1 MSQSPKRK
9 TKYYLHA
16 LIGMEIAMFRFKYV
30 SLAAIAAIPLLL
42 SLPARA
48 SSILVDQGSVTYD
61 PATRLQWLDLTKTMG
76 LSYDE
81 VANNVNSNYVRDGW
95 RFATQE
101 QLEQM
106 YRDAGLPVA
115 SNPDG
120 TVNIVLAGNAS
131 QPGYATLEHDA
142 FTLGSELGWTH
153 IGGGI
158 SFPSYDTTG
167 LFDVTNPH
175 NPFTAGVSTLSV
187 FAYLGNGPDS
197 QLDVTEYFDTVNKG
211 LSIRNVGSFLVE
223 DISAVPV
230 PGQATTLAAILLG
243 LTGLNLWRR
252 KEPS

>member
-1 MSQSPKRK
+1 MSQSPHRE
-9 TKYYLHA
+9 TTYYFHA

-42 SLPARA
+42 SLPAKA
-48 SSILVDQGSVTYD
+48 SSILVDHGSVTYD
-61 PATRLQWLDLTKTMG
+61 PATKLQWLDVTKTMG
-76 LSYDE
+76 LSYNE
-81 VANNVNSNYVRDGW
+81 VLNNVNSNYVKDGW

-106 YRDAGLPVA
+106 YRDAGLPVV

-120 TVNIVLAGNAS
+120 TMNFVLTGNAS

-142 FTLGSELGWTH
+142 FTLGSELGWTNV
-153 IGGGI
+153 GGSI
-158 SFPSYDTTG
+158 NFPSYDTTG

-175 NPFTAGVSTLSV
+175 NPFTAGLSTLSLLS
-187 FAYLGNGPDS
+187 YLGPDG
-197 QLDVTEYFDTVNKG
+197 QLDVTEYFDTVNKD

-223 DISAVPV
+223 DVSAVPV

-252 KEPS
+252 KELS